1 MDVMHDVTSVDSEL
15 ERVQSRSLHLLG
27 FGRGLEDRFESD
39 TSAKRSRRLWFEGL
53 LAIVIA
59 NVCMVAD
66 YLFVQDGRWQT
77 MVLRALLLTPV
88 ALIVNSLM
96 RSNPR
101 RWLREGSVAA
111 GTTVIAFI
119 NLNAQGNATA
129 ATAMFGLVSVLIT
142 MLFTGVIMR
151 LRFPYAVSAIWVM
164 SGGALWSVAGA
175 RGLQVSEKVVAGS
188 LLIAS
193 AMITLLA
200 NYSMEREERVNYLL
214 TLRGELQSRDL
225 LEMNAKLQR
234 LSGMDKLTGLPNRR
248 AFEDRF
254 ESSWRDAEG
263 TGRPLSQIVIDVDHF
278 KQINDTRGHLY
289 GDAVLERI
297 ASLLPQSLRGQTDF
311 VARFGGEEFVV
322 LLPGMDEEHA
332 LGVAERIRSL
342 VEVAGTP
349 AHEVGGGEFLM
360 WTTVS
365 CGVSTCVPEPGM
377 RREELL
383 AAADRALYRA
393 KKDGRNCVRF
403 KGCVE
408 LMEA

>member
-88 ALIVNSLM
+88 ALVVNSLM

-254 ESSWRDAEG
+254 ESSWRDAEEDG
-263 TGRPLSQIVIDVDHF
+263 AAALADRDRCGSFQADQRHAGAPVWGCGAGADCF
-278 KQINDTRGHLY
+278 
-289 GDAVLERI
+289 AA
-297 ASLLPQSLRGQTDF
+297 AS
-311 VARFGGEEFVV
+311 V
-322 LLPGMDEEHA
+322 
-332 LGVAERIRSL
+332 
-342 VEVAGTP
+342 VAG
-349 AHEVGGGEFLM
+349 ADGL
-360 WTTVS
+360 
-365 CGVSTCVPEPGM
+365 CGAVW
-377 RREELL
+377 RRGVCG
-383 AAADRALYRA
+383 AAAG
-393 KKDGRNCVRF
+393 DG
-403 KGCVE
+403 
-408 LMEA
+408 